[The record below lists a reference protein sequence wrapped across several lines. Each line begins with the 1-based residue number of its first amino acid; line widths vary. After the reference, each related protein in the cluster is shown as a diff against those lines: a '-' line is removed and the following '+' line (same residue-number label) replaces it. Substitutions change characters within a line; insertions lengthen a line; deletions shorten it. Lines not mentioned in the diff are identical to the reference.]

1 MISPCYTIDK
11 SQAERCIK
19 ASVDRTTISETFG
32 IPTNK
37 IAAYCDCFAEGMAS
51 AISMDEI
58 KVLISTGKPSPSLM
72 DKNTTLEN
80 FCSQQVFAK

>member
-1 MISPCYTIDK
+1 MVRSTKQTCVQNQTANPLTPK
-11 SQAERCIK
+11 LGVPA
-19 ASVDRTTISETFG
+19 
-32 IPTNK
+32 NK

-58 KVLISTGKPSPSLM
+58 KVLISTGKASPSLM
-72 DKNTTLEN
+72 DKNTTLGN